1 MAISLSFLSP
11 RPLLGPVLALL
22 SACRYRHAL
31 QTTCPHLLR
40 YLAVAIIISR
50 RRRDTLK
57 ELVII
62 LQQEAHT
69 YRDPILDFVDR
80 LYIQF
85 DFDVAQQK
93 LRECYQVFAIDV
105 FLQPLRADFIE
116 NARLFIFE
124 TYCKI
129 HRKIDIRY
137 VRGVDVGACG

>member
-1 MAISLSFLSP
+1 M
-11 RPLLGPVLALL
+11 
-22 SACRYRHAL
+22 
-31 QTTCPHLLR
+31 
-40 YLAVAIIISR
+40 
-50 RRRDTLK
+50 
-57 ELVII
+57 II

-105 FLQPLRADFIE
+105 FLQPLRAEFIE

-137 VRGVDVGACG
+137 VCFSGPASVQGLDQTLVLTCVSLLPARRLPTGCSQRSWTWTRTTQSGGLST